1 MVKNRF
7 LKIAV
12 VTGLFLGFF
21 SCDTNEDDV
30 MQAYVTGTVF
40 PVINEVSS
48 SFSISKMHM
57 SILLSLQISLLRNQ
71 LRLRKPIRERKLK
84 LAPLLPFR
92 SLSMSQ
98 PKKQ

>member
-30 MQAYVTGTVF
+30 MQAYVTGAVF
-40 PVINEVSS
+40 PVITEVGSS
-48 SFSISKMHM
+48 SFSIFSISKMHM
-57 SILLSLQISLLRNQ
+57 SILQ
-71 LRLRKPIRERKLK
+71 LRQTRL
-84 LAPLLPFR
+84 
-92 SLSMSQ
+92 
-98 PKKQ
+98 